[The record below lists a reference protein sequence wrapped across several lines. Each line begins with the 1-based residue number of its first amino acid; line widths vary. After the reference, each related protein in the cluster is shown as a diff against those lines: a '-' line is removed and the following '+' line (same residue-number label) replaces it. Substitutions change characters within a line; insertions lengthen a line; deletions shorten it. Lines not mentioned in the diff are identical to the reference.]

1 MIDQPFGEISLVS
14 VQTFPFTGTCLP
26 VVTLLSDLTLQLLD
40 AMFIRP
46 RFLELAIS
54 FDGIDRRHTAPR
66 RFEGYGKAFPVSR
79 QTSTQ

>member
-1 MIDQPFGEISLVS
+1 MIDQPFGEISLMS
-14 VQTFPFTGTCLP
+14 VQAFPFTGTCLP

-54 FDGIDRRHTAPR
+54 LGGIDRRHTAPR
-66 RFEGYGKAFPVSR
+66 RFEARGEASPVRR
-79 QTSTQ
+79 QTTT